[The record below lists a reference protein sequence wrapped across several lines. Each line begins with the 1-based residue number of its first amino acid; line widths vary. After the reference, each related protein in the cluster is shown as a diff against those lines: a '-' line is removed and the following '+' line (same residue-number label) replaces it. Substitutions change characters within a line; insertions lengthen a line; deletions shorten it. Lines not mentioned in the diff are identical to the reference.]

1 MMVRSI
7 GALTIAVVNMLTP
20 AALAAQHPF
29 EGTSASADEIVA
41 YLESWADTLPPDR
54 PDFALE
60 RAGWHAF
67 LFLTQFTGPREN
79 PDHFGSR
86 SLAEL
91 DAFADRLVAIA
102 IARAK
107 RGAALV
113 IGNALADAAREGQ
126 PDQTAYVGAFDALER
141 MFRADAAGTYHLIAA
156 DPRRGIAVAMDRLEA
171 GTLPYPCSFLNSVA
185 LYGEVLVSDGGLVFE
200 FQDNAD
206 LFDGSID
213 RWRGP
218 FVPPDHA
225 WRKEAKGRQ
234 LHEAGY
240 VEAPD
245 PCRIGWAKIELAPG
259 QRPAAS
265 EAEALAALRGADPD
279 ARLGALAFMNDLGW
293 RASDELKAVFFDAA
307 WRHMRQL
314 DVEPSHYSDEW
325 PYITVAIRTHDPA
338 GIPFLVEHVLGV
350 SGEVVTNA
358 LADFGVAALPAL
370 LDYVRADDMGPS
382 GEARALRVGSALRTL
397 ALIAEDG
404 PIPPE
409 MRPRVVEAAR
419 NRLTVVPQ
427 QPFVA
432 PTGSEVQWQA
442 SRAMELAVAL
452 GDPDLRE
459 LVEHLTDLRSVQDL
473 TGMRSSH
480 EYLHTLARDLL
491 AGTAPPGKLR
501 KRCPLGDCP
510 AGW

>member
-7 GALTIAVVNMLTP
+7 GATTVAVVNMLTP
-20 AALAAQHPF
+20 AALAAQLPF

-41 YLESWADTLPPDR
+41 YLESRADTLPPDR

-60 RAGWHAF
+60 RTGWHAF
-67 LFLTQFTGPREN
+67 RFLTQFTGPQEN
-79 PDHFGSR
+79 PDHFGPR

-102 IARAK
+102 VAHPKSR
-107 RGAALV
+107 AALA
-113 IGNALADAAREGQ
+113 IGNALSEAAREGQ

-141 MFRADAAGTYHLIAA
+141 MFRADAAGTHHLIAA

-171 GTLPYPCSFLNSVA
+171 GTLPYPCSFLNSA
-185 LYGEVLVSDGGLVFE
+185 AWYGEVMVSDGGLVFA
-200 FQDNAD
+200 FHDNAD
-206 LFDGSID
+206 LSDGFLD
-213 RWRGP
+213 RSGP
-218 FVPPDHA
+218 FIPPDHA
-225 WRKEAKGRQ
+225 WRMEATGRQ
-234 LHEAGY
+234 LHQAGY

-245 PCRIGWAKIELAPG
+245 PCRIGGAKIELAPG

-279 ARLGALAFMNDLGW
+279 AHLGALAFMNDIGW

-350 SGEVVTNA
+350 TGEVVTNA

-370 LDYVRADDMGPS
+370 LDYVRADDMRPS

-404 PIPPE
+404 SIPPD
-409 MRPRVVEAAR
+409 MRPSAIEAAR
-419 NRLTVVPQ
+419 SRLTVAPQ
-427 QPFVA
+427 ESFVA
-432 PTGSEVQWQA
+432 TTAWEVQWHA

-452 GDPDLRE
+452 GDPDLRA

-473 TGMRSSH
+473 TGGVSSH
-480 EYLHTLARDLL
+480 EYLHTLASDLL